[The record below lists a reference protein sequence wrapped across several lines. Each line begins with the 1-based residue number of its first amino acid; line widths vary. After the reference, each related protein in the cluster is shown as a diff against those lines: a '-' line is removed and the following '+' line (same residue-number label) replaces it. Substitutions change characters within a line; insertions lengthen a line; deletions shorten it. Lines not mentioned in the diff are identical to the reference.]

1 MDIENTNKILNQIP
15 LPPHSLEAERNVL
28 GALLVNGKAA
38 WDKIC
43 DLVFANDFYDSQ
55 HKALFELISKRIQRG
70 DSIDVLS
77 VYETIKNQKKEKQ
90 VGNLEFISNL
100 AMSANYIY
108 VAEYAKI
115 IHSKSLLRSLIKV
128 GNEIAYQAA
137 HFDGNNIGE
146 MLNDAERR
154 ILEIE
159 KNSKQTNESFQH
171 ISPLLAEVVNMTEE
185 MQIRENKDEVIGIST
200 GFVDLDKMTQ
210 GMQRGDLIIVA
221 GRPSMGKTAFALN
234 IAEHVAVNKQLPVAI
249 FSMEMSAVQLAM
261 RLISSVSRV
270 KATNIRTGN
279 LQESDW
285 HNLAAGLGRIHD
297 KPIYIDETAALNPLA
312 LRAKARRLV
321 QKLPEKQLGLIVID
335 YLQLMTGSRTN
346 SNESRATEV
355 SEISR
360 AIKTLAREL
369 NVPIIALSQLSR
381 KVEERTDKR
390 PMMSDL
396 RESGAIEQD
405 ADVILMMYR
414 AEYYERKA
422 MEANG
427 ENLENAPPS
436 PNAGKAEVIIGKQRN
451 GPTGTVNL
459 TFLAD
464 LIRFENAVHNFGDSS
479 GGYNEVF

>member
-1 MDIENTNKILNQIP
+1 MDSKSIIH

-28 GALLVNGKAA
+28 GALLVNGKSA

-43 DLVFANDFYDSQ
+43 DLVFSNDFYDS
-55 HKALFELISKRIQRG
+55 ANRLLFELISNRIHRNE
-70 DSIDVLS
+70 SVDVLS
-77 VYETIKNQKKEKQ
+77 VFETIRNQKKEKKI
-90 VGNLEFISNL
+90 GNLEYISNL
-100 AMSANYIY
+100 AISANYTYITD
-108 VAEYAKI
+108 YAKI
-115 IHSKSLLRSLIKV
+115 IHSKSLLRSLINV
-128 GNEIAYQAA
+128 SNEIAYQAA
-137 HFDGNNIGE
+137 NFDGNDISE
-146 MLNDAERR
+146 MLGDAERK

-159 KNSKQTNESFQH
+159 KNAKQNNESFQH
-171 ISPLLAEVVNMTEE
+171 ISPLLAEVVNITEE
-185 MQIRENKDEVIGIST
+185 MHTRENKDDVIGIST
-200 GFVDLDKMTQ
+200 GFIDLDKMTQ
-210 GMQRGDLIIVA
+210 GMQRGDLIVVA

-234 IAEHVAVNKQLPVAI
+234 IAEHVAVDKQLPVAI

-261 RLISSVSRV
+261 RLVASVSRV
-270 KATNIRTGN
+270 KASNIRTGN

-285 HNLAAGLGRIHD
+285 HNLSAGLGKLHD
-297 KPIYIDETAALNPLA
+297 KPIYIDETAALTPLA

-321 QKLPEKQLGLIVID
+321 QKLPDKKLGLIVID

-360 AIKTLAREL
+360 SIKTLAREL
-369 NVPIIALSQLSR
+369 NVPIVALSQLSR

-422 MEANG
+422 REANG

-464 LIRFENAVHNFGDSS
+464 LIKFENAVHNFGNDGD
-479 GGYNEVF
+479 GGYNEAF

>member
-1 MDIENTNKILNQIP
+1 MINPENKILM
-15 LPPHSLEAERNVL
+15 PPHSLEAERNVL

-43 DLVFANDFYDSQ
+43 DLVFSNDFYDSPNRL
-55 HKALFELISKRIQRG
+55 LFELISNRLHRG
-70 DSIDVLS
+70 QSVDILSI
-77 VYETIKNQKKEKQ
+77 YETIKNQKKEKQ
-90 VGNLEFISNL
+90 IGNLEYISNL
-100 AMSANYIY
+100 AISANYTYIS
-108 VAEYAKI
+108 EYAKI
-115 IHSKSLLRSLIKV
+115 IHSKSLLRSLINV
-128 GNEIAYQAA
+128 SNEIAYQAA
-137 HFDGNNIGE
+137 NFDGNDIAE
-146 MLNDAERR
+146 MLSDAERK

-159 KNSKQTNESFQH
+159 KNVKQNNESFQH
-171 ISPLLAEVVNMTEE
+171 ISPLLAEVVNITEE
-185 MQIRENKDEVIGIST
+185 MHIRENKNDVIGIST
-200 GFVDLDKMTQ
+200 GFIDLDKMTQ

-234 IAEHVAVNKQLPVAI
+234 IAEHVAIDKQLPVAI

-261 RLISSVSRV
+261 RMVASVSRV
-270 KATNIRTGN
+270 KASNIRTGN

-285 HNLAAGLGRIHD
+285 HNMASGLGKLHD
-297 KPIYIDETAALNPLA
+297 KPIYIDETATLTPLA

-321 QKLPEKQLGLIVID
+321 QKLPNKQLGLIVID

-346 SNESRATEV
+346 SSESRATEV

-360 AIKTLAREL
+360 SIKTLAREL

-422 MEANG
+422 REAGG
-427 ENLENAPPS
+427 EIIENTPPS

-451 GPTGTVNL
+451 GPIGTVNL

-464 LIRFENAVHNFGDSS
+464 LVKFENAAHNFGNDGSS
-479 GGYNEVF
+479 NETF